1 MNNEE
6 FIQLKD
12 FIYDNTE
19 LAVDLEKII
28 TCIPALAPENGGDGE
43 SKKCAAI
50 EQWLTA
56 NGIKNMEHFDAP
68 DSRVSSGVRPNLV
81 ATIPGN
87 LDDYCV
93 WVCAHMDVVPAGEL
107 SLWHT
112 DPWQATVKDGKIYGR
127 GVEDNQQGLCS
138 GVLAALSFVKQHI
151 IPEHTIKLLFM
162 ADEEVGSAYGM
173 LWLCKKHPELFGKND
188 RILIPDGGDKTGH
201 SIEIAEKN
209 LLWFKFHTIG
219 KQAHGSRPDQGCN
232 AKLAACDL
240 ALRINEFEKKF
251 NAKDSMFEPDHSTF
265 QPTMNNANVSGVNII
280 PGDDVLCFD
289 CRILPCYTL
298 DEVRQE
304 ARKVVSEIEKKY
316 GVKIEVSEVQA
327 AQSPAT
333 SKDSPVAKELALA
346 IKNVHNVEPKFIGI
360 GGGTVAAE
368 LRNMGIDAVVWSS
381 MDELAHQP
389 DEYCIIENIARDAA
403 TIAYLAIL

>member
-1 MNNEE
+1 
-6 FIQLKD
+6 
-12 FIYDNTE
+12 
-19 LAVDLEKII
+19 
-28 TCIPALAPENGGDGE
+28 
-43 SKKCAAI
+43 
-50 EQWLTA
+50 
-56 NGIKNMEHFDAP
+56 
-68 DSRVSSGVRPNLV
+68 
-81 ATIPGN
+81 
-87 LDDYCV
+87 
-93 WVCAHMDVVPAGEL
+93 
-107 SLWHT
+107 
-112 DPWQATVKDGKIYGR
+112 
-127 GVEDNQQGLCS
+127 
-138 GVLAALSFVKQHI
+138 
-151 IPEHTIKLLFM
+151 
-162 ADEEVGSAYGM
+162 
-173 LWLCKKHPELFGKND
+173 
-188 RILIPDGGDKTGH
+188 
-201 SIEIAEKN
+201 
-209 LLWFKFHTIG
+209 
-219 KQAHGSRPDQGCN
+219 
-232 AKLAACDL
+232 
-240 ALRINEFEKKF
+240 
-251 NAKDSMFEPDHSTF
+251 
-265 QPTMNNANVSGVNII
+265 
-280 PGDDVLCFD
+280 D